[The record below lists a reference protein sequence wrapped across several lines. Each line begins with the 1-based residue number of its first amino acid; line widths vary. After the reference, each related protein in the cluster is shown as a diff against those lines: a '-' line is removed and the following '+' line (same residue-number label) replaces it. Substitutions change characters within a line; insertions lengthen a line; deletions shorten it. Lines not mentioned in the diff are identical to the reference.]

1 MFLDSLENK
10 KLVHAELNKLEANGV
25 YYLTLTYQ
33 GKGGDGYIH
42 EQVVTGIPLK
52 LANDVINYS
61 IDYCDLY
68 SSRGITNIDVGFGDV
83 ELRANENIK
92 VIDKIIGY
100 VPPKAKEMTLNEI
113 EMVLGYKVKIINE
126 ANKRVTN

>member
-61 IDYCDLY
+61 IDYREY

-100 VPPKAKEMTLNEI
+100 VPPKAKEMTLSEI
-113 EMVLGYKVKIINE
+113 EMVLGYKVKIING